1 MFWILL
7 FCSFHFYREGRDFS
21 KVFYDLRLIL
31 SLKDHCWN
39 LLFSVLGMWN
49 FQAEMASFS
58 GLGICLSLVFG
69 CLLLALVAELYYLLW
84 WKKRITNRE
93 IEYDYSNYAKELF
106 YIFCWKRP
114 APLSSSSTQQLSVR
128 DPVPNGHDEQDPELG
143 SGKDLL
149 LKAFGEE
156 GVESELM
163 RLHNLAGP
171 PRFLF
176 TIKEE
181 TKEDLESDDGKSKG
195 DRSRTASRTRSLSDV
210 LVAIDTPFL
219 TPLASPPLK
228 SPTFNPLDCYSQHGF
243 NPLFESSAES
253 ELNRLRSSPPPKFKF
268 LRDAEEKLY
277 RRLMEEAEKSGIKN
291 GGFVQDSGVKAPMN
305 VISSMTPEERD
316 GSFIRIIVGK
326 NKERELH
333 QERELHHHLPQYH
346 STPSQVL
353 PLDSS
358 PSTFRPFD
366 KEPSGH

>member
-1 MFWILL
+1 MT
-7 FCSFHFYREGRDFS
+7 
-21 KVFYDLRLIL
+21 
-31 SLKDHCWN
+31 
-39 LLFSVLGMWN
+39 
-49 FQAEMASFS
+49 SFS
-58 GLGICLSLVFG
+58 GLGIGLSLVFG

-84 WKKRITNRE
+84 WKKRVTNSE
-93 IEYDYSNYAKELF
+93 IEYDYSSYAKELF
-106 YIFCWKRP
+106 YVFCWRRP
-114 APLSSSSTQQLSVR
+114 APLSSSSNQQLSAR
-128 DPVPNGHDEQDPELG
+128 DPVANVHEEQQDAELG

-181 TKEDLESDDGKSKG
+181 TKEDLESDDGKS
-195 DRSRTASRTRSLSDV
+195 RSRAGSRARSLSDV

-219 TPLASPPLK
+219 TPLASPTLK
-228 SPTFNPLDCYSQHGF
+228 SPSLNPLDFYSNHGF
-243 NPLFESSAES
+243 NPLFESSLES
-253 ELNRLRSSPPPKFKF
+253 ELNRLRSSPPPRFKF

-277 RRLMEEAEKSGIKN
+277 RRLMQEAEKSGFKN
-291 GGFVQDSGVKAPMN
+291 GGFVQDSGVKAPVN

-326 NKERELH
+326 NKERE
-333 QERELHHHLPQYH
+333 RHHDHLPQHH
-346 STPSQVL
+346 STPSKVL

-358 PSTFRPFD
+358 PSTFRPFG
-366 KEPSGH
+366 KEPNWK